1 MTHKPKTTGLISA
14 VRVGYF
20 LAFNQVRRGNP
31 WTNLLIVF
39 IMVFTFLNLVV
50 VSGIL
55 VGLIE
60 GSVQTIKQ
68 HFTGDLIISNLK
80 QRPYIDQTPQIV
92 NLIESIPTVD
102 GYTVRYLE
110 AGKVESNYKIP
121 KKKETDLDQDASA
134 IIAGINPAKEDSV
147 TQLSKL
153 LVKGTYLE
161 ANDYDQVIIGAM
173 LLKQYL
179 DFEAQ
184 GFSTLADV
192 DVGSKIRVTVNGN
205 AREVTVKGIVKSK
218 VDEIDRRV
226 FFTESQFRNLIGRF
240 DYNAD
245 EIAIRLKPNT
255 DAYAVKN
262 ILLRAGAGELGKVQ
276 TQEDAEPKFVKDMK
290 QTFALLGNII
300 SSIGLVVAAITI
312 FIVIF
317 INAITRRKFI
327 GILKGI
333 GIEAKAIEI
342 AYTMQAMFYAFL
354 GTALGCILVFGI
366 IKPYLDQNP
375 INFPFSDGILVA
387 TLDGTLIRIGVL
399 FLATFISG
407 YIPARIVVKQNTLDS
422 ILGR

>member
-1 MTHKPKTTGLISA
+1 VSHHPKTTGFLSA
-14 VRVGYF
+14 LRVGYF

-68 HFTGDLIISNLK
+68 RFTGDLIISNLK
-80 QRPYIDQTPQIV
+80 QRPYIDQTPQV
-92 NLIESIPTVD
+92 VSLIESIPAVEN
-102 GYTVRYLE
+102 YTVRYLE

-121 KKKETDLDQDASA
+121 KKKETDLDEDASA
-134 IIAGINPAKEDSV
+134 IIAGINPTKENLV
-147 TQLSKL
+147 TGLSEL
-153 LVKGTYLE
+153 IIKGSYLE
-161 ANDYDQVIIGAM
+161 ANDYDQVIVGAM

-184 GFSTLADV
+184 GFSTLANV
-192 DVGSKIRVTVNGN
+192 DVGSKIRVTVNGFP
-205 AREVTVKGIVKSK
+205 REVTVKGIVKSK

-226 FFTESQFRNLIGRF
+226 FFTDSQFRNLIGRF

-245 EIAIRLKPNT
+245 EIAIKLKPGT
-255 DAYAVKN
+255 DPYLVKN
-262 ILLRAGAGELGKVQ
+262 MLLRAGAGELGKVQ